1 MKPVMGGR
9 AVDVGQR
16 SVVVMSLFVGS
27 GGLCW
32 SSAPMSEQEVIQQ
45 LQKRLDEIDQEESE
59 TQNDEQQLLYLLQQR
74 PDQQQNIEA
83 EYAKLQQKRQSLQTE
98 RDQILTVLQ
107 DPQLL
112 QQALQRLKQ
121 QAVSLDP
128 TTITPEQKEIWF
140 NTPARPAPGTG
151 ADPSAAPSGNGP
163 EASTGASKTAAST
176 SGQKRNKKDAEKQP
190 TKGPGEATRSEQSA
204 GSDFDRVAV
213 AR

>member
-9 AVDVGQR
+9 AVDIGQR

-74 PDQQQNIEA
+74 PDQQPNIEA

-112 QQALQRLKQ
+112 QQALQKLKQ
-121 QAVSLDP
+121 DALPLDP
-128 TTITPEQKEIWF
+128 STITPEQKEIWF
-140 NTPARPAPGTG
+140 NTPAQPAPETG
-151 ADPSAAPSGNGP
+151 SDPSAAFPGT
-163 EASTGASKTAAST
+163 STGASKTAAST
-176 SGQKRNKKDAEKQP
+176 SGQKEAKKQP
-190 TKGPGEATRSEQSA
+190 TKGPGEATRPEQSA
-204 GSDFDRVAV
+204 NSDFDRVAV